1 MLKLILW
8 MCYVHLSET
17 RAQRGYGVWRVYGDL
32 HSVFIYY
39 YNFKN
44 YILLYFLSGLYI
56 PPITT

>member
-1 MLKLILW
+1 MFTCLKLGHSGV
-8 MCYVHLSET
+8 MV
-17 RAQRGYGVWRVYGDL
+17 YGVFMGISIV
-32 HSVFIYY
+32 VFIYY